1 MARLLIPIVA
11 LLASVT
17 ILVMGSGLMGTL
29 VSTRLSLEAI
39 DPQLKGLIMSAYY
52 IGLVIGAQQ
61 GDWVIRRTGHI
72 RAFAIFAAIAT
83 VAILL
88 LGLHVDVWAWFA
100 LRVVIGFCLAGA
112 YLVVESWLHARTEN
126 RTRGR
131 VFSVYQFLAYLG
143 LAAGQPLLNLYEP
156 VTTELFM
163 VVAALFALCLVP
175 VALTRT
181 GMPQDTPGH
190 KRMKLRQVVTASP
203 LAATVC
209 VAAGLVSG
217 AAFTLTPVFALRM
230 GLDIAGVSLV
240 MTSLILGGVV
250 LQWPIGYFS
259 DRFGRRTLMIVVGGG
274 VALISLALVAT
285 IGAVPLWAILTLAG
299 VFGGLAFT
307 LYPLAVSHA
316 NDVLQ
321 PNDFVAVTAALLFLW
336 GLGAVAGPILGG
348 WAIALLGGPGL
359 LAYMATIGALV
370 ALIALLLRRDTA
382 EAREPFRTLT
392 RTTPV
397 IHHLDPRALPQTE
410 GEAEEEA
417 RTQASDNPPSK
428 GPHGHSPSSTEQRGQ
443 GGFGGTGPP

>member
-88 LGLHVDVWAWFA
+88 VGLHVDVWAWFA
-100 LRVVIGFCLAGA
+100 LRVVIGFCIAGA

-131 VFSVYQFLAYLG
+131 VFSVYQFVAYLG

-156 VTTELFM
+156 VSTELFM
-163 VVAALFALCLVP
+163 VVAVLFALCLVP

-181 GMPQDTPGH
+181 GMPQDTPAH

-203 LAATVC
+203 LAAMVC

-240 MTSLILGGVV
+240 MTTLILGGVA

-274 VALISLALVAT
+274 VALVSLTLVAT
-285 IGAVPLWAILTLAG
+285 IGAVPLWAVLTLAA

-316 NDVLQ
+316 NDVLE

-336 GLGAVAGPILGG
+336 GLGAVTGPILGG
-348 WAIALLGGPGL
+348 WAIAWLGGPGL

-397 IHHLDPRALPQTE
+397 IHHLDPRSLPQNE
-410 GEAEEEA
+410 GEEGTPAQD
-417 RTQASDNPPSK
+417 TNDPPPKS
-428 GPHGHSPSSTEQRGQ
+428 PHGD
-443 GGFGGTGPP
+443 